1 MSPSRASVVTLS
13 LALLVRVG
21 ALHAQ
26 TPAAPV
32 ELARAA
38 FQRGVLLAQ
47 QEHWYEA
54 LGAFRESR
62 RHADRPRTAFNVGL
76 ALHRLGQFREARA
89 ALRECIAMPGVTAE
103 ADLVADANALEAEVG
118 RSLAR
123 LRLVVAP
130 PNAEVRVN
138 GDVFADGRDQP
149 IREIDLDPGTRQIEV
164 SSLGLAT
171 QRFSIDLRTGDS
183 IQRRVDL
190 AVIPGRVAVSVDQ
203 REATVSIDDEVVGHG
218 TTVWQG
224 SPGPHRVRVEADGY
238 RTFRRPV
245 TVVAG
250 GDLRVEVTLA
260 SARTPWFQSPW
271 LWGGVGLA
279 VIGGVVAAL
288 LIERSAA
295 PDGGSTQQVLQGAMV
310 RW

>member
-1 MSPSRASVVTLS
+1 MPPSRLSVATFS
-13 LALLVRVG
+13 LALLSRVG

-26 TPAAPV
+26 TPAQV

-38 FQRGVLLAQ
+38 FERGVLLAQ
-47 QEHWYEA
+47 QEHWYESLA
-54 LGAFRESR
+54 AFSESR

-76 ALHRLGQFREARA
+76 ALRHLGQFREARV

-103 ADLVADANALEAEVG
+103 ADLVSDAHALEDEVN
-118 RSLAR
+118 RSLAH

-130 PNAEVRVN
+130 PGAQVRVN
-138 GDVFADGRDQP
+138 EALFTDGQGQP
-149 IREIDLDPGTRQIEV
+149 IRELDLDGGARVIEV
-164 SSLGLAT
+164 SSPGLAT
-171 QRFSIDLRTGDS
+171 QRFSINLQPGES
-183 IQRRVDL
+183 LQRRVDL
-190 AVIPGRVAVSVDQ
+190 AVVPGRIAVNVDQ
-203 REATVSIDDEVVGHG
+203 RNATVSIDDEVVGHG

-224 SPGPHRVRVEADGY
+224 SPGAHRVRVEADGY
-238 RTFRRPV
+238 RPFRRPV

-260 SARTPWFQSPW
+260 SARAPWFQSPW

-288 LIERSAA
+288 LFERSGP
-295 PDGGSTQQVLQGAMV
+295 PDGGSAQQVLQGAVV